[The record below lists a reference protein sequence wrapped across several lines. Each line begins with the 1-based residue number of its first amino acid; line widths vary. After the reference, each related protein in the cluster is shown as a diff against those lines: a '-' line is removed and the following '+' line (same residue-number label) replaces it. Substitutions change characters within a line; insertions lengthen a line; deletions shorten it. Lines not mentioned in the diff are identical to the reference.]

1 MPLELDAHGYRRHG
15 STRLWL
21 RADSDTDP
29 STFAYN
35 DGDEHENWVAAAV
48 RDATDVSTFSKELHS
63 RITDWPS
70 LYHLSDRRANLVR
83 PLLSGITGP
92 VLEVGAGMGAIT
104 RALGESGADVVAVE
118 GSVRRA
124 TVCADRVR
132 DLDNVQVVADTIQ
145 GFGRPRRF
153 GTIVMIG
160 VLEYSR
166 RFGFEADGRDPVDV
180 MLEHLVSLLEPNGT
194 LVLAIENQ
202 LGLKYLAG
210 FPEDHLGRRMIGVE
224 DRYTDDGVVTFG
236 RQELGRRLAAAGL
249 VHHDWYFPFPDYK
262 VPTTVLA
269 EAALD
274 PANDFDPTPLVVSTA
289 HADPQEPAVTTF
301 EVGQA
306 WAPMIRNGLLPEL
319 TNSFL
324 VRASAAEL
332 TVGPELAWYYGA
344 SFRRPEFSKSTVF
357 RIRDGEVEVER
368 VPSRPDLPHRVDTVS
383 MVLEDEHYSLGETVG
398 TELVQLL
405 RTEGW
410 TVDGLSAWFGEWLA
424 AFRAEAGVHSD
435 AGADAVVPGRLID
448 ALPRNLVRTPEGG
461 HRFIDLEWESTED
474 LPLGFAVFRA
484 LYDTFASQHGVAAP
498 AQGTPLEL
506 RELITSIAAAHR
518 LPLSRAVLEAFWD
531 RERAFQSTVIG
542 GPVRTTANEALGA
555 RLPVRTEIDT
565 VIADHEQLP
574 TLRADF
580 EAQLTAVRDHN
591 AELDADREAAHAA
604 TAQAQADLAAANRT
618 PAAPAPATS
627 PSESVVNVAASSVR
641 AGRRVLGRARRALRR
656 VAGSAPA
663 PQPTEPDTGDLDVDY
678 YRRRYSDVAGHD
690 DGAVRAHWLAYGR
703 AEGRSG
709 RPLIDTARRVDRD
722 EDPARERVLV
732 LMPDAEATDTAA
744 QAWNLLRELSER
756 YNVVAVLLSGGPL
769 RDTIEATASTTV
781 TFDGTGSWYAED
793 ATLVAEDLHHRFAP
807 VYAVAVSAFT
817 HPLVASLERAGT
829 PVIGVISEL
838 ASTVR
843 PRGILADTV
852 VWASELI
859 FPSQV
864 VASSMQREYVDLK
877 ARPTRLLAPG
887 PATLPA
893 DLAARAVRVTPLTEG
908 GVEDDLPERDAAEFL
923 TALDPGAILVLGSG
937 AIEPRSGTEYF
948 VRTAAEAR
956 RLAPQAPLH
965 FAWTGD
971 REDTHQWYLDHVR
984 EAMRSAG
991 LSDQVT
997 FLAPQID
1004 PGALIERSDLFLLT
1018 ARASAT
1024 ANTAVRAAVA
1034 GVPVIAFA
1042 ENSGV
1047 AEWLESQSGLRDLVI
1062 PGLDSAAAAATVV
1075 QLATDRR
1082 ARQAL
1087 SEELAVAAAAHF
1099 DQRRFVAELDS
1110 FGAETARRRSQL
1122 RRDQDTILAAGGIDP
1137 DLYVYTGHED
1147 DSAEELVTDYLRR
1160 AKAAEPLAR
1169 PRSGI
1174 LVRRPVPGFHPLVYA
1189 ERAPQYDES
1198 TDGDAFAHWLRSGRP
1213 AGPWSREIVRP
1224 ADPPIEH
1231 ASAAQVL
1238 VHGHFH
1244 YPELLE
1250 DLLTRLRANRQP
1262 YHLLITTGSE
1272 AHRAVIE
1279 QRLAEEPGTW
1289 EVEVVPN
1296 RGRDLAPLFTAVG
1309 RRLLDY
1315 DLFLHVHSK
1324 KSPHAAG
1331 DGGDRWRHFL
1341 FEHLIGD
1348 SFAMMDTICARFA
1361 ADDRLG
1367 LVSPEDPNLHDWDLN
1382 REWGE
1387 QWAQRFNVDG
1397 PLPTHFD
1404 FPLGAMFWART
1415 EALRPIIEADLA
1427 WEDYPAEPLPVD
1439 GSALHALER
1448 IIPFVVEQR
1457 GYSFLKSVVPGVH
1470 R

>member
-15 STRLWL
+15 NTRLWL

-29 STFAYN
+29 SSFAYN

-48 RDATDVSTFSKELHS
+48 RDATDVSTLSKELHS

-104 RALGESGADVVAVE
+104 RALGESGAEVVAVE

-180 MLEHLVSLLEPNGT
+180 MIEHLVSLLEPNGT
-194 LVLAIENQ
+194 LILAIENQ

-262 VPTTVLA
+262 LPTTVLA

-274 PANDFDPTPLVVSTA
+274 PGNDFDPTPLVVSTA
-289 HADPQEPAVTTF
+289 HADAQEPSVTTF

-306 WAPMIRNGLLPEL
+306 WAPLIRNGLLPEL

-357 RIRDGEVEVER
+357 RLQDGTVDVER
-368 VPSRPDLPHRVDTVS
+368 VPSRPDLPHRVDTVT

-410 TVDGLSAWFGEWLA
+410 TVDGLSAWFGEWLD
-424 AFRAEAGVHSD
+424 AFRAEAGVD
-435 AGADAVVPGRLID
+435 AEAGTDAVVPGRLID

-474 LPLGFAVFRA
+474 LSLGFAVFRA
-484 LYDTFASQHGVAAP
+484 LYDTFASQHGVATP
-498 AQGTPLEL
+498 AEGTPLEL
-506 RELITSIAAAHR
+506 RELIVSIAAAHR
-518 LPLSRAVLEAFWD
+518 LPLSRVVMESFWD

-542 GPVRTTANEALGA
+542 GPVTTTANEALGA
-555 RLPVRTEIDT
+555 QLPVRVEIDT

-574 TLRADF
+574 ALRTHF
-580 EAQLTAVRDHN
+580 EAQLKAVRDHN

-604 TAQAQADLAAANRT
+604 HAQAQAELAALRQP
-618 PAAPAPATS
+618 PAETAPTAPTRS
-627 PSESVVNVAASSVR
+627 PRGIAGSSVR
-641 AGRRVLGRARRALRR
+641 AGRRVLGRARRAARR
-656 VAGSAPA
+656 VTGTGGA
-663 PQPTEPDTGDLDVDY
+663 PQPSEPDTSDLDVDY
-678 YRRRYSDVAGHD
+678 YRRRYPDVAGHD
-690 DGAVRAHWLAYGR
+690 DGGVRAHWLAFGR

-709 RPLIDTARRVDRD
+709 RPLIDTAHRIDRD

-732 LMPDAEATDTAA
+732 LLPDAEANDTAA
-744 QAWNLLRELSER
+744 LAWNLIGELSER
-756 YNVVAVLLSGGPL
+756 YNVVAVLLTGGPL
-769 RDTIEATASTTV
+769 RETIESTATTTI
-781 TFDGTGSWYAED
+781 TFDGTASWYAED
-793 ATLVAEDLHHRFAP
+793 ATLVAEDLHQRFGP
-807 VYAVAVSAFT
+807 VYTVAVSAFT

-829 PVIGVISEL
+829 PVVGVISEL

-843 PRGILADTV
+843 PRGILGDTV
-852 VWASELI
+852 VWASELV

-864 VASSMQREYVDLK
+864 VASSMEREYTDLK
-877 ARPTRLLAPG
+877 ARQTRLLAPG
-887 PATLPA
+887 PATLPS
-893 DLAARAVRVTPLTEG
+893 DLPVRAVRVTPLSEG
-908 GVEDDLPERDAAEFL
+908 GVEDDLPELDATEFL
-923 TALDPGAILVLGSG
+923 ADLDPDAILVLGSG

-948 VRTAAEAR
+948 VRAAAEAR
-956 RLAPQAPLH
+956 RLAPQAPIR
-965 FAWTGD
+965 FAWIGD
-971 REDTHQWYLDHVR
+971 REDTHQWYLDHLR
-984 EAMRSAG
+984 EALHDAG
-991 LSDQVT
+991 LSDRVT
-997 FLAPQID
+997 FLAPRID
-1004 PGALIERSDLFLLT
+1004 PSELIERADLYLLT

-1047 AEWLESQSGLRDLVI
+1047 AEWLESRSGLRDLVI
-1062 PGLDSAAAAATVV
+1062 PGLDAAAAATVV
-1075 QLATDRR
+1075 VQLASDRR

-1087 SEELAVAAAAHF
+1087 SEEFAVAAAAHF
-1099 DQRRFVAELDS
+1099 DQRRFVAALDS
-1110 FGAETARRRSQL
+1110 FGAETARRRAQL
-1122 RRDQDTILAAGGIDP
+1122 QRDQDAILGSGGIDP

-1147 DSAEELVTDYLRR
+1147 DTAEELVTDYLRR

-1174 LVRRPVPGFHPLVYA
+1174 LVRRPIPGFHPLVYA
-1189 ERAPQYDES
+1189 ERAPRYDEA

-1213 AGPWSREIVRP
+1213 AGPWSREVLRP
-1224 ADPPIEH
+1224 ADPPTEH
-1231 ASAAQVL
+1231 GSPLRVL

-1244 YPELLE
+1244 YPELLD
-1250 DLLTRLRANRQP
+1250 DLLTRLRANRQS
-1262 YHLLITTGSE
+1262 YHLLITTGSD
-1272 AHRAVIE
+1272 ANRAVIE

-1296 RGRDLAPLFTAVG
+1296 RGRDLGPLFTAVG

-1331 DGGDRWRHFL
+1331 DGGDRWRNFL

-1348 SFAMMDTICARFA
+1348 SFTMMDTICARFA
-1361 ADDRLG
+1361 ADDTLG

-1387 QWAQRFNVDG
+1387 QWAGRFGVDG

-1415 EALRPIIEADLA
+1415 DALRPIIEADLR